1 MRRIALVFAFTLLLL
16 GIGGCEAGS
25 ITYDNGTNTIT
36 IVGFNE
42 SSPCT
47 FEDIYQADKAG
58 TLTLISRSGV
68 NNTDTD
74 PVDNSYSLRP
84 SDEKIMGGEKHDLW
98 IEITNWNGFVNA
110 TIRLI
115 GKDEGSNNQTE
126 DIVVTGDGTYYS
138 NEVWTELTQ
147 TQVIS
152 VNGSG
157 SFDYTLVQGQWGV
170 VSKQG
175 NNQYYFTCRLQIG
188 DGSTET
194 WLADENKAISFTGDK
209 GYIYVF
215 KYGHLRLGHIVNEE
229 KRTTRNGCYLYNNA
243 SEYYYLILCNDG
255 GVIEIY
261 SSLLKAKKG
270 ASLTLYGS
278 GHKIWNSVISSYITG
293 QSHIDMYRTTIQSVT
308 HGVRFIPT
316 YANDIIISNAW
327 YAIDL
332 YSISGDKTVKNLKL
346 IDEITSFRTYNF
358 NGNLHAINTICKWT
372 FSWGWNSN
380 GKIYRQYTYNL
391 KVVDEE
397 GNPISGAKV
406 SVYNRSGYLEFED
419 ITDANGQIPE
429 QIVTRGYYDQA
440 HGKTLVDFSP
450 HTLVIEKEGYE
461 TYTMQFTPTKA
472 IDWQISLK
480 KAREQET
487 VGEGIIEVK
496 EERKGKSDI
505 GEGLVLGFEFGIALL
520 AIAFFVMKGGG
531 RE

>member
-1 MRRIALVFAFTLLLL
+1 MRRIALVFAFALLLL

-25 ITYDNGTNTIT
+25 ITYDSGSNTIKV
-36 IVGFNE
+36 VGFSE

-47 FEDIYQADKAG
+47 FEDIYQADV
-58 TLTLISRSGV
+58 S
-68 NNTDTD
+68 
-74 PVDNSYSLRP
+74 
-84 SDEKIMGGEKHDLW
+84 
-98 IEITNWNGFVNA
+98 NG
-110 TIRLI
+110 
-115 GKDEGSNNQTE
+115 
-126 DIVVTGDGTYYS
+126 
-138 NEVWTELTQ
+138 
-147 TQVIS
+147 
-152 VNGSG
+152 
-157 SFDYTLVQGQWGV
+157 WGV

-175 NNQYYFTCRLQIG
+175 DNQYYFSCTLQIG

-461 TYTMQFTPTKA
+461 TYTMQFTPTEA

-480 KAREQET
+480 KAEEQET